1 MSDKVYGNISLC
13 DRCNV
18 AKQTWD
24 KKGNY
29 HKYCKA
35 CEREIK
41 KAEKGK
47 EMRIILDISIL
58 PTMEISYPRSG
69 GVRSE
74 YLLCGESDTIEITD
88 KELDEISDTYWGR
101 RGTYKETSDDME
113 FSEYLNKLIE
123 LKIAEKEK
131 NG

>member
-1 MSDKVYGNISLC
+1 MI
-13 DRCNV
+13 
-18 AKQTWD
+18 
-24 KKGNY
+24 
-29 HKYCKA
+29 
-35 CEREIK
+35 
-41 KAEKGK
+41 
-47 EMRIILDISIL
+47 IILDISIL

-74 YLLCGESDTIEITD
+74 YLLCSESDTIEITD